1 MICVFGATGQVG
13 LPLVQRLSQGGHKVR
28 ALAHSEN
35 GATRLRLPGVE
46 AVVGDF
52 REEKAIARALQGTRQ
67 LFLLTP
73 ATPDQVEVQNRIVDA
88 AVKAGVEGI
97 VKLSVYTAEENSLCH
112 FSRLHWVNDR
122 YIEQCGIPYTILHPH
137 TFMQTLALL
146 FGYDIRAANRM
157 SAAVGPDKTITMVDL
172 HDVADVAAAV
182 LARGE
187 HRAETLLITGPEA
200 LSYSD
205 CARLISE
212 RLGRQIQYVQISER
226 EAITQLL
233 RAGVPDWLMEG
244 IKDLY
249 RIYDGGNINP
259 FSKVTQE
266 WTGHEP
272 RSFRKLLEDNPGL
285 FS

>member
-1 MICVFGATGQVG
+1 MICILGATGQVG
-13 LPLVQRLSQGGHKVR
+13 LPLVQRLSEAGHRVR
-28 ALAHSEN
+28 ALAHSDS
-35 GATRLRLPGVE
+35 GAARLRLPGVE
-46 AVVGDF
+46 TVVGDF
-52 REEKAIARALQGTRQ
+52 RDGETIARLLRDVHQ

-73 ATPDQVEVQNRIVDA
+73 ATPDQVEVQNNIVDA
-88 AVKAGVEGI
+88 AVKAGVKGI

-112 FSRLHWVNDR
+112 FSRLHWVNDK
-122 YIEQCGIPYTILHPH
+122 YIERCGIPYTILHPH

-146 FGYDIRAANRM
+146 FGYEIQTASRM
-157 SAAVGPDKTITMVDL
+157 SAAVGSDKTITMVDL
-172 HDVADVAAAV
+172 RDVAEVAAAV

-187 HRAETLLITGPEA
+187 HRGETLLITGPEA

-205 CARLISE
+205 CAKLISE

-226 EAITQLL
+226 EAITKLL

-249 RIYDGGNINP
+249 RIYDGGDINP
-259 FSKVTQE
+259 FSDVTQK
-266 WTGHEP
+266 WAGHAP
-272 RSFRKLLEDNPGL
+272 RSFRKLLEDNSNL